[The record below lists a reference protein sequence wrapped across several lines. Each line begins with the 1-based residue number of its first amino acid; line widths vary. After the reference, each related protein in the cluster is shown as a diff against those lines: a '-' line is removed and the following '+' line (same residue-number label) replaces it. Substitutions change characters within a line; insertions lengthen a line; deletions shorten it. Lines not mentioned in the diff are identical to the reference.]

1 MSSYK
6 TTVPSFQLS
15 GVSDANLKVLCRA
28 RGISVNRL
36 SRSWSLRMRLAK
48 DTEQAIVYDGLT
60 NYSSAKEGGR
70 EEAGLVRR
78 PAVKKGQAATKLTIS
93 LFCSTNAI
101 SNAHLINVLE
111 DADRART
118 FHRFQELPAE
128 LRNMVYGYAINDF
141 VSAVELRHPARMPA
155 VCQTSRTVRREAV
168 WVLRHAGYKANF
180 TGLSLGVVIV
190 AETQEGPKM
199 VRDRKKATC
208 RKSGGVGWES
218 LMW

>member
-1 MSSYK
+1 
-6 TTVPSFQLS
+6 
-15 GVSDANLKVLCRA
+15 
-28 RGISVNRL
+28 
-36 SRSWSLRMRLAK
+36 MRLAK
-48 DTEQAIVYDGLT
+48 DTEQAIVYDGLST
-60 NYSSAKEGGR
+60 TALLKKVGE
-70 EEAGLVRR
+70 RR
-78 PAVKKGQAATKLTIS
+78 LDY
-93 LFCSTNAI
+93 TNAI

-128 LRNMVYGYAINDF
+128 LRNMVYGYDINDF

-155 VCQTSRTVRREAV
+155 VCQTSKTVRREAV
-168 WVLRHAGYKANF
+168 WVLRHAGYKAIF
-180 TGLSLGVVIV
+180 LDLSLGVVIV

-199 VRDRKKATC
+199 VQNRKKATC